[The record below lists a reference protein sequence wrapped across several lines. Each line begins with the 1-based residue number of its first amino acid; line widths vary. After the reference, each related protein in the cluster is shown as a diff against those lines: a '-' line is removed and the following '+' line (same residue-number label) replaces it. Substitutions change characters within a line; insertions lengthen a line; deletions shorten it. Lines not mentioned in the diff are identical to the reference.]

1 MNLTQK
7 IKTLPQRT
15 FARIL
20 YSIKESPWWVEY
32 EKKMNFDA
40 VEDRIERIKSTL
52 GTNTYGEYVM
62 FDNTIKQLKATCLV
76 NNKAWD
82 PSEVE
87 LTNVAAVIREMK
99 PITKIV
105 KILAMD
111 NPVCQGMLMRYKGV
125 TEGKGITM
133 EVLKVIAEARSR
145 RCTTKIHSGLL
156 ADENKAITTDFA
168 KSIVSELTTGVF
180 NEIVSLSPTV
190 TMAHVQ
196 DSTIPKST
204 QLVQEIRN
212 QVSSIASST
221 HRSSQ
226 FFVVGKPDI
235 LASLKSS
242 PDFKESADL
251 DTDVIASM
259 GKIDHNIDVFT
270 SSVIDDNIVLVGYY
284 SDIVMDNG
292 LVFMPYTPLIEAGVT
307 VDPATFEP
315 SRNFLTRFGFAVDNR
330 TGDYYRV
337 INVSTLTK

>member
-1 MNLTQK
+1 MSLTQK

-20 YSIKESPWWVEY
+20 YSIKESPWWIEY

-62 FDNTIKQLKATCLV
+62 FDNTIKQLKSTCVV

-87 LTNVAAVIREMK
+87 LTNIATVIREMK
-99 PITKIV
+99 PITKVV
-105 KILAMD
+105 KIQAMD
-111 NPVCQGMLMRYKGV
+111 NPVCQGMLMRYRG
-125 TEGKGITM
+125 TTPSNGITM

-145 RCTTKIHSGLL
+145 KCTTKIHAGLL
-156 ADENKAITTDFA
+156 SSDNQVITTDFA
-168 KSIVSELTTGVF
+168 KSIVSELATAVFKEIISVSPKVTLSAENDVGVLKP
-180 NEIVSLSPTV
+180 E
-190 TMAHVQ
+190 
-196 DSTIPKST
+196 
-204 QLVQEIRN
+204 QLVGEIRN
-212 QVSSIASST
+212 QVSSITATT

-226 FFVVGKPDI
+226 FFVIGKHDT

-242 PDFKESADL
+242 PDFKESESL
-251 DTDVIASM
+251 DTAMIASM
-259 GKIDHNIDVFT
+259 GKIDTNIDVFT
-270 SSVIDDNIVLVGYY
+270 SSTVDDNVVLVGYY

-292 LVFMPYTPLIEAGVT
+292 LVFMPYTPLMEAGVT
-307 VDPATFEP
+307 MDPSTFEP
-315 SRNFLTRFGFAVDNR
+315 SRNFLTRFGFAADNR

-337 INVSTLTK
+337 IDVSALKK